1 MAKNAAPHTCVY
13 FVLWLPDLKIKIF
26 VDSSEWNFH
35 KVIALTF
42 CCGRCTS
49 KAKLWLFRIFE
60 KNPKPEFKF
69 LFQFM
74 KICEQ
79 QGIKIMIKLPA
90 RWSPRP
96 PLSMNKFAKQVL
108 LLDPYLLL
116 QFTSCC
122 LACFI
127 SQLIDPMLTKMA
139 KWLAWLTF
147 SWSPRSFEL
156 TTAAF
161 KSTKVN
167 RNTGFRFEEISE
179 HFWGNRKNSP
189 RSDSAAVF
197 SLRGHP
203 TNKKSF
209 TKLN

>member
-1 MAKNAAPHTCVY
+1 
-13 FVLWLPDLKIKIF
+13 
-26 VDSSEWNFH
+26 
-35 KVIALTF
+35 
-42 CCGRCTS
+42 
-49 KAKLWLFRIFE
+49 
-60 KNPKPEFKF
+60 
-69 LFQFM
+69 M

-90 RWSPRP
+90 RWSPHP